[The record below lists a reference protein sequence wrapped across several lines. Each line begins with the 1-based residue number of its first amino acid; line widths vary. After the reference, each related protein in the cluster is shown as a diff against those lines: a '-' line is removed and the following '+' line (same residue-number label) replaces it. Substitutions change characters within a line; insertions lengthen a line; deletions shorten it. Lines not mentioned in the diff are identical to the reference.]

1 MMWPM
6 MQHQALFCPKK
17 PVKHGLKMTKA
28 MAVCAPH
35 LRMVKDVRR
44 VAHVLKVPNVVTTM
58 ANVAVL
64 HHVAHVVKVPKV
76 VRMMA
81 NAVAL
86 CRAVH
91 DLRVPKM
98 VAMTANSVVLRHVVH
113 VHHAVMMH
121 LPKNKV
127 LAYLPSCN

>member
-1 MMWPM
+1 

-28 MAVCAPH
+28 MAVCVLH
-35 LRMVKDVRR
+35 LKMVKDVRR
-44 VAHVLKVPNVVTTM
+44 VVHVLKVPNVVTTM

-64 HHVAHVVKVPKV
+64 HHAAHVLKVPKMVKMMANVVVLRHVAHV
-76 VRMMA
+76 
-81 NAVAL
+81 
-86 CRAVH
+86 
-91 DLRVPKM
+91 LRVPKM
-98 VAMTANSVVLRHVVH
+98 VTMTANAVVLHHAVH

-121 LPKNKV
+121 LPKNKA